1 MLQTNE
7 ALLGAWLRLS
17 TSINNSRLV
26 TDLPYNESL
35 ICNVLYRTELT
46 SPDKLLT
53 ATELCAETKIL
64 KSQMNRILEQMEEK
78 ALIFRER
85 SPEDKRKIFIRLNH
99 DQNTAYFKQHQKIL
113 AIMDSVIEKLG
124 EGKSRIVVRT
134 LNDISDVADE
144 LFQ

>member
-1 MLQTNE
+1 MLNTNE

-26 TDLPYNESL
+26 TDMPYNESL

-46 SPDKLLT
+46 QPDKRIT

-78 ALIFRER
+78 HLIFRER
-85 SPEDKRKIFIRLNH
+85 SPKDKRKIYIRLNH
-99 DQNTAYFKQHQKIL
+99 DPDSAYFKQHEKIL
-113 AIMDSVIEKLG
+113 SIMDSVIERLG
-124 EGKSRIVVRT
+124 EGKSRIVIRT

>member
-1 MLQTNE
+1 MLNTNE

-26 TDLPYNESL
+26 TDMPYNESL
-35 ICNVLYRTELT
+35 ICNVLYRNDLSRPST
-46 SPDKLLT
+46 KLT

-78 ALIFRER
+78 HLIFRER
-85 SPEDKRKIFIRLNH
+85 SPQDKRKVYIRLNH
-99 DQNTAYFKQHQKIL
+99 SPDSAYFKQHEKIL
-113 AIMDSVIEKLG
+113 AIMDFVIEKLG

>member
-1 MLQTNE
+1 MLNTNE

-26 TDLPYNESL
+26 TDMPYNESL
-35 ICNVLYRTELT
+35 ICNVLYRNELV
-46 SPDKLLT
+46 SPERQLT
-53 ATELCAETKIL
+53 ATELCSETKIL

-78 ALIFRER
+78 HLIFRER
-85 SPEDKRKIFIRLNH
+85 SPKDKRKIYIRLNH
-99 DQNTAYFKQHQKIL
+99 DPDSAYFKQHEKIL
-113 AIMDSVIEKLG
+113 AIMDSVIERLG

-144 LFQ
+144 LFP

>member
-17 TSINNSRLV
+17 TSINNNRLV
-26 TDLPYNESL
+26 PDLPYNESL
-35 ICNVLYRTELT
+35 ICNVLHRNELT
-46 SPDKLLT
+46 HSGRLLT

-78 ALIFRER
+78 HLIFRER
-85 SPEDKRKIFIRLNH
+85 SPEDKRKIYIRLNSDSNSSYYQQH
-99 DQNTAYFKQHQKIL
+99 DKIL

-124 EGKSRIVVRT
+124 PEKSEYAVK
-134 LNDISDVADE
+134 LFHDISDVANE
-144 LFQ
+144 LFH

>member
-7 ALLGAWLRLS
+7 ALLGAWLRVS
-17 TSINNSRLV
+17 TSINNNRLV

-35 ICNVLYRTELT
+35 ICNVLYRNELAH
-46 SPDKLLT
+46 PEKQLT

-78 ALIFRER
+78 QLIFRER
-85 SPEDKRKIFIRLNH
+85 SPQDKRKIYIRLNH
-99 DQNTAYFKQHQKIL
+99 NPASAYFIQHKKIL
-113 AIMDSVIEKLG
+113 AIMDSVITGLG
-124 EGKSRIVVRT
+124 KDKAEMTVQL
-134 LNDISDVADE
+134 LNEISDVADR

>member
-35 ICNVLYRTELT
+35 ICNILYRNELT
-46 SPDKLLT
+46 QPDKLLT
-53 ATELCAETKIL
+53 ATELCSETKIL

-78 ALIFRER
+78 HLIFRER
-85 SPEDKRKIFIRLNH
+85 SPKDKRKIFIRLNH
-99 DQNTAYFKQHQKIL
+99 APESAYFEQHKKIL
-113 AIMDSVIEKLG
+113 TIMDSVIEKLG

>member
-7 ALLGAWLRLS
+7 ALLGAWLRVS
-17 TSINNSRLV
+17 TSINNNRLV

-35 ICNVLYRTELT
+35 ICNVLYRNELAH
-46 SPDKLLT
+46 PEKQLT

-78 ALIFRER
+78 QLIFRER
-85 SPEDKRKIFIRLNH
+85 SPQDKRKIFIRLNH
-99 DQNTAYFKQHQKIL
+99 DPSSAYFLQHQKIL
-113 AIMDSVIEKLG
+113 TIMDSVIAGLGTEKANAA
-124 EGKSRIVVRT
+124 VT
-134 LNDISDVADE
+134 LLNEISDVADE

>member
-35 ICNVLYRTELT
+35 ICNILYRNELAQ
-46 SPDKLLT
+46 PDKLLT

-78 ALIFRER
+78 HLIFRER

-99 DQNTAYFKQHQKIL
+99 DPDSAYFKQHQKIL
-113 AIMDSVIEKLG
+113 TIMDSVIEKLG

>member
-1 MLQTNE
+1 MLNTNE

-26 TDLPYNESL
+26 TDMPYNESL
-35 ICNVLYRTELT
+35 ICNVLYRNELA
-46 SPDKLLT
+46 SPEKQLT
-53 ATELCAETKIL
+53 ATELCSETKIL

-78 ALIFRER
+78 HLIFRER
-85 SPEDKRKIFIRLNH
+85 SPKDKRKIYIRLNH
-99 DQNTAYFKQHQKIL
+99 DPDSAYFKQHKKIL
-113 AIMDSVIEKLG
+113 AIMDSVIERLG

-144 LFQ
+144 LFP